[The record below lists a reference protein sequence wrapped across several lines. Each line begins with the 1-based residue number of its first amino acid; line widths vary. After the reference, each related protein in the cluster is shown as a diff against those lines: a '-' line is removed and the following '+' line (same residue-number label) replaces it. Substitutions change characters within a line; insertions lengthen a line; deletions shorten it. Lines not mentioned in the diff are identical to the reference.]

1 MRKRARVAL
10 ALVCA
15 RTPGLVALEVAGVRR
30 RAPLASGLV
39 WVLGWVRARACVC
52 MRACAFSADPFST
65 LCLKIILM
73 KRKIKQLSHGDHH

>member
-39 WVLGWVRARACVC
+39 CVLGRERARACA
-52 MRACAFSADPFST
+52 RACARVRV
-65 LCLKIILM
+65 LCGSFFYFMFENYSYEKEN
-73 KRKIKQLSHGDHH
+73 

>member
-10 ALVCA
+10 ALACA

-39 WVLGWVRARACVC
+39 CVLGRVRARVC
-52 MRACAFSADPFST
+52 ARERARVLYGSFFYF
-65 LCLKIILM
+65 LYV
-73 KRKIKQLSHGDHH
+73 